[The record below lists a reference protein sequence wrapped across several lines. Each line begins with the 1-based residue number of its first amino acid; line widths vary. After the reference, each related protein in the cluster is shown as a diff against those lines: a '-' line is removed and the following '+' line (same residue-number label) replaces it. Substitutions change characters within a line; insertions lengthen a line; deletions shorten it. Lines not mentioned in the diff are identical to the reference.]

1 MGQKDRRWIAEVAEQ
16 QHGVITRRQLLEIGV
31 SDRQVDGMLH
41 RFELV
46 RVAPAVFRVTG
57 SPGSF
62 RQELLAAVLD
72 SNGFGSHRAAA
83 AVWDL
88 EAFRHIRKPEVVSE
102 RWRRRRAHL
111 GLGVVHE
118 TKDLRAIDSTVVD
131 GIPVTTVV
139 RTLIDLGAVA
149 SRHRVGQALDDAC
162 RRKLVT
168 IEEVRARFVE
178 LARRGRNGIGT
189 MRALLAER
197 PGGEIPP
204 DSYLERLVIRALADH
219 GVPAPVRQHRVAT
232 RDFVAYLDLA
242 WPEHLLALECDGT
255 AFHMS
260 VEQFH
265 RDRERQNRLVLLGW
279 TVLRYTYRDASQ
291 RPAWLAEQVLRA
303 LASPVRRTSP
313 T

>member
-1 MGQKDRRWIAEVAEQ
+1 MGDDRRRGLADLARR
-16 QHGVITRRQLLEIGV
+16 QHGVVQRDQLRRLGLTDHHVG
-31 SDRQVDGMLH
+31 GMV
-41 RFELV
+41 RRYELV
-46 RVAPAVFRVTG
+46 QVAPTVFRVAG
-57 SPGSF
+57 APGSF
-62 RQELLAAVLD
+62 RQDLLAAILD

-88 EAFRHIRKPEVVSE
+88 ETFRHIRKPEVVSE

-118 TKDLRAIDSTVVD
+118 TKDLRAIDTTVVD

-149 SRHRVGQALDDAC
+149 PRQRVGQALDDAC

-168 IEEVRARFVE
+168 IDEVRARFVE

-189 MRALLAER
+189 MRRLLAER

-204 DSYLERLVIRALADH
+204 DSYLERLVIKALADH
-219 GVPAPVRQHRVAT
+219 GVPTPVRQHRVAT
-232 RDFVAYLDLA
+232 REFVAYLDLA
-242 WPEHLLALECDGT
+242 WPEHRLALECDST

-260 VEQFH
+260 MEQFH

-291 RPAWLAEQVLRA
+291 RPAWLAGQVLRA
-303 LASPVRRTSP
+303 LASPVRRTS
-313 T
+313 

>member
-1 MGQKDRRWIAEVAEQ
+1 MADIAQQ
-16 QHGVITRRQLLEIGV
+16 QHGVVHREQLRDAGLTDHRIA
-31 SDRQVDGMLH
+31 GMLH
-41 RFELV
+41 RYELV
-46 RVAPAVFRVTG
+46 QVAPTVFRIAG
-57 SPGSF
+57 APGSF

-88 EAFRHIRKPEVVSE
+88 EAFRQIRRPEVVSE

-118 TKDLRAIDSTVVD
+118 TRDLRAIDTTVVD

-149 SRHRVGQALDDAC
+149 PRRRVGQALDDAC

-204 DSYLERLVIRALADH
+204 DSYLERLVIKALADH
-219 GVPAPVRQHRVAT
+219 AVPLPVRQHRVAT
-232 RDFVAYLDLA
+232 GDFVAYLDLA
-242 WPEHLLALECDGT
+242 WPDQRLALECDGT

-291 RPAWLAEQVLRA
+291 RPAWLAEQVHRA
-303 LASPVRRTSP
+303 LASPVRRTS
-313 T
+313 

>member
-1 MGQKDRRWIAEVAEQ
+1 MGDHGRRHMAEIARR
-16 QHGVITRRQLLEIGV
+16 QHGIVRRDQLRDIGLT
-31 SDRQVDGMLH
+31 DHRIAGML
-41 RFELV
+41 RRYELV
-46 RVAPAVFRVTG
+46 QVAPTVFRVAG

-88 EAFRHIRKPEVVSE
+88 EAFRHIRRPEVVSE

-118 TKDLRAIDSTVVD
+118 TRDLRAIDSTVVD

-149 SRHRVGQALDDAC
+149 SRQRVGQALDDAC

-189 MRALLAER
+189 MRSLLAER

-219 GVPAPVRQHRVAT
+219 GVPAPVRQFRVAT

-242 WPEHLLALECDGT
+242 WPQHRLALECDGT

-291 RPAWLAEQVLRA
+291 RPAWLAEQVLLA
-303 LASPVRRTSP
+303 LASSVRRTS
-313 T
+313 

>member
-1 MGQKDRRWIAEVAEQ
+1 MGSDRRRGLADLARR
-16 QHGVITRRQLLEIGV
+16 QHGVVQRHQLRQLGLTDHHV
-31 SDRQVDGMLH
+31 TGMV
-41 RFELV
+41 RRYELV
-46 RVAPAVFRVTG
+46 QVAPTVFRVAG
-57 SPGSF
+57 APGSF
-62 RQELLAAVLD
+62 RQDLLAAVLD
-72 SNGFGSHRAAA
+72 SNGVASHRAAA

-118 TKDLRAIDSTVVD
+118 TKDLRAIDTTVVD

-149 SRHRVGQALDDAC
+149 SRQRVGQALDDAC

-168 IEEVRARFVE
+168 IDEVRARFVE

-189 MRALLAER
+189 MRRLLAER

-204 DSYLERLVIRALADH
+204 DSYLERLVIKALADH
-219 GVPAPVRQHRVAT
+219 GVPTPVRQHRVAT
-232 RDFVAYLDLA
+232 REFVAYLDLA
-242 WPEHLLALECDGT
+242 WPEHRLALECDST

-260 VEQFH
+260 MEQFH

-279 TVLRYTYRDASQ
+279 TVLRYTYRDASEQ
-291 RPAWLAEQVLRA
+291 PAWLAGQVLRA
-303 LASPVRRTSP
+303 LASPVRRTS
-313 T
+313 